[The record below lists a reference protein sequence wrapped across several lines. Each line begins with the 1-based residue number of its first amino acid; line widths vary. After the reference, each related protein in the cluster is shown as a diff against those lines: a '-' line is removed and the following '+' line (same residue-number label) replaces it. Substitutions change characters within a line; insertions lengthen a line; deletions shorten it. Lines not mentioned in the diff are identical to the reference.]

1 LGSFF
6 YFYTMIKVLFVCLG
20 NICRSPLA
28 EGIFSKLITE
38 NKLTHFIQ
46 CDSAGVASYHVGEL
60 ADKRTRANAQ
70 SHGIDLTHRAR
81 AFVRADFLNFD
92 YIIAMD
98 KSNLEHI
105 IKMRPEKTNAK
116 ILLMREFDNNQIGS
130 DVPDPYYG
138 NENDF
143 ENVFQI
149 LTISCNEFLNFTKE
163 NLNNNDIIQV

>member
-1 LGSFF
+1 
-6 YFYTMIKVLFVCLG
+6 MINVLFVCLG

-46 CDSAGVASYHVGEL
+46 CDSAGVASNHVGEL

-81 AFVRADFLNFD
+81 AFVKADFLNFD

-105 IKMRPEKTNAK
+105 IKMKTANSKAE
-116 ILLMREFDNNQIGS
+116 ILLMREFDNNKIGS

-149 LTISCNEFLNFTKE
+149 LTNSCNEFLNT
-163 NLNNNDIIQV
+163 LNKK